1 MMCPAGSWHSFF
13 LIWTTAACKVDW
25 ILCWNHIF
33 QCDIAST
40 FYFSLIRIYAVS
52 QIARD
57 CFSLHFFMEKVS
69 VKIHCT
75 SSSSSLVWCK
85 TLCLILQAYW
95 QCMHSAKLM
104 STHPPSVFSR
114 HYTDLLWTQQE
125 VNKLTRLL
133 WRYVFENESPSV
145 SPTTAR
151 RAYILR
157 AKKPKG

>member
-75 SSSSSLVWCK
+75 SSSSLVWCK
-85 TLCLILQAYW
+85 TVPHITSLLTVHALCKAHEY
-95 QCMHSAKLM
+95 
-104 STHPPSVFSR
+104 TPSVFSR

-133 WRYVFENESPSV
+133 WRYVFEKESPSV